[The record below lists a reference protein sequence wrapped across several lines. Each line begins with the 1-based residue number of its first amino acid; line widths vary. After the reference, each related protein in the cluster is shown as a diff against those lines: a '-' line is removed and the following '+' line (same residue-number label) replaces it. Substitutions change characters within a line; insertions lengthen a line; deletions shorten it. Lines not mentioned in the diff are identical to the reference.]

1 MKVLGRFMKGKEYGY
16 TAYDDYI
23 TQDGLKGFGLVLD
36 YMTSDHTKLSLE
48 RYWAHTKPVAGNF
61 RFDGTLST
69 ESPYYT
75 TYVKFTSKF

>member
-1 MKVLGRFMKGKEYGY
+1 
-16 TAYDDYI
+16 
-23 TQDGLKGFGLVLD
+23 
-36 YMTSDHTKLSLE
+36 MTSDHTKLSLE

-61 RFDGTLST
+61 RFDGTPST